1 MGAGG
6 STLTEDR
13 VKSIIEDE
21 VDLSSYAQSSDYTKT
36 SDLKGYLSPNYV
48 DEIDKA
54 DPVSTDVNNETKWV
68 TPKYVNTKLAT
79 GNVDPS
85 IVARNLATINSFQPV
100 ITEALQESG
109 AFQSG
114 VARNLATEGSFQTAI
129 WNQLSSSTPAGTNFR
144 ELLINQ
150 MKGVSEFKGARGEK
164 GIDGSFN
171 LDSMTKEIWDPQ
183 DNSATSTK
191 GWLTMWCAD
200 GNICKVPPKRGGIE
214 FTSGEQV
221 IRGFGTD
228 KVVKVDDHL
237 SLKSGGTINLARDK
251 ERELTDSAA
260 TDSNKLGLNDAKI
273 RAVIQAGNTPQQ
285 VNNSVLE
292 IYGVGGLPA
301 GTNSRVPKKVKMYDD
316 VQVTGKFEVIGNT
329 KLNGDKLD
337 FSDWV
342 FHRTGSDVGNEL
354 RIAPVDASGNVNW
367 DNGMFL
373 QRDGTLRVKKIVANE
388 VTSHSGKNL
397 TIRNGAGGSY
407 LQLNGPRFD
416 IKYLGD
422 KGDKSIARFFEPEY
436 PDNMIVFKNPNI
448 DGENQYF
455 YYNKSGQF
463 NHYAK

>member
-1 MGAGG
+1 M
-6 STLTEDR
+6 
-13 VKSIIEDE
+13 
-21 VDLSSYAQSSDYTKT
+21 
-36 SDLKGYLSPNYV
+36 
-48 DEIDKA
+48 
-54 DPVSTDVNNETKWV
+54 
-68 TPKYVNTKLAT
+68 
-79 GNVDPS
+79 
-85 IVARNLATINSFQPV
+85 
-100 ITEALQESG
+100 
-109 AFQSG
+109 
-114 VARNLATEGSFQTAI
+114 ARNLATEGSFQTAI

-183 DNSATSTK
+183 DNSTTSTK

-200 GNICKVPPKRGGIE
+200 GNICKIPPKRSGIE
-214 FTSGEQV
+214 FTSGDQV

-237 SLKSGGTINLARDK
+237 SLKSGGTINLARDRVTSGTGSLGSDDGK
-251 ERELTDSAA
+251 IFSKLEGPATNPTD
-260 TDSNKLGLNDAKI
+260 D
-273 RAVIQAGNTPQQ
+273 Q
-285 VNNSVLE
+285 VKSSHLA
-292 IYGVGGLPA
+292 IYGIGRQPA
-301 GTNSRVPKKVKMYDD
+301 SGNRIPMKIKMYDD
-316 VQVTGKFEVIGNT
+316 VEINGSAQINSNT
-329 KLNGDKLD
+329 KIKGDKLD
-337 FSDWV
+337 LADWV
-342 FHRTGSDVGNEL
+342 IHRTGSDVGNEL

-388 VTSHSGKNL
+388 VTSHSSKNL

-407 LQLNGPRFD
+407 LQLNGSRFD

-422 KGDKSIARFFEPEY
+422 KGDKSIARFYEPEY
-436 PDNMIVFKNPNI
+436 HDNMIVFKNPNI

-455 YYNKSGQF
+455 YYNKDGQF